1 MSGTCDRVIA
11 ITARRVVLVSHFTQ
25 NQPEYGVETTWGQT
39 VRITIAGVMVWTAS
53 VLALA
58 VAG

>member
-1 MSGTCDRVIA
+1 MIA
-11 ITARRVVLVSHFTQ
+11 ITARRVVLVSHSTQ
-25 NQPEYGVETTWGQT
+25 NQPEYGMETMWGQT
-39 VRITIAGVMVWTAS
+39 VRTTIAGVMVWTAS